1 MDIQTVMLIIV
12 LITLALVSL
21 CYFFD
26 TRKYKEGTVHSER
39 KYKDLKDRYLESI
52 TNNQTLSKTHEESIN
67 KFFIKTEELQ
77 QKLSGLN
84 LELEKKDIELEKAYG
99 QIDGLKAQISYLTTE
114 KETND
119 DSKEV

>member
-12 LITLALVSL
+12 LVTLALVSL

-39 KYKDLKDRYLESI
+39 KYRDLKERYLESI
-52 TNNQTLSKTHEESIN
+52 TNNQTLSRTHEESIN

-77 QKLSGLN
+77 QKLSGMN
-84 LELEKKDIELEKAYG
+84 LELENKDIELEKAYG
-99 QIDGLKAQISYLTTE
+99 QIDGLKAQISYLTVE
-114 KETND
+114 KETDND
-119 DSKEV
+119 SENV

>member
-12 LITLALVSL
+12 VITLALVSL

-39 KYKDLKDRYLESI
+39 KYRDLKDRYLESI
-52 TNNQTLSKTHEESIN
+52 TTNQTLSRTHEESIN

-84 LELEKKDIELEKAYG
+84 SELEEKDMELEKAYG
-99 QIDGLKAQISYLTTE
+99 QIDGLKAQINYLTVE
-114 KETND
+114 KETNN
-119 DSKEV
+119 DSEEV